1 MQSGLAEA
9 TIKDLIRASLE
20 RGPRRY
26 HITRLYMYRALKD
39 SFAPH
44 DSAEK
49 TCLSISHSV
58 DLCKLLGLQHCR
70 IVEANHPEH
79 DFRALRQ
86 DSESVDFCVS
96 DQVLEHV
103 EGSPF
108 TAFRESARVLRPGG
122 FICHTTCF
130 INPIHAAPKD
140 FWRFTPD
147 ALRLLAEDAGCRV
160 VEVNGW
166 GNREAWALVDLGFR
180 FDAIPEE
187 ETNPVFKIA
196 MRNDPECPIVT
207 WVIAQKP

>member
-1 MQSGLAEA
+1 MHTGLAES
-9 TIKDLIRASLE
+9 TIKDLIRAHLE
-20 RGPRRY
+20 RGPRRF
-26 HITRLYMYRALKD
+26 HITRLYMYRALQDKLAKFD
-39 SFAPH
+39 DPAR
-44 DSAEK
+44 

-58 DLCKLLGLQHCR
+58 SLGHLVGLQQCR
-70 IVEANHPEH
+70 YIEANHPDH

-86 DSESVDFCVS
+86 ATESVDFCVS
-96 DQVLEHV
+96 DQVLEHI

-108 TAFRESARVLRPGG
+108 TAFRESVRVLRPGG
-122 FICHTTCF
+122 LVCHTTCF

-160 VEVNGW
+160 IEADGW
-166 GNREAWALVDLGFR
+166 GNNEAWALIDLGFR
-180 FDAIPEE
+180 FDPIPED